1 MSQPMSL
8 NAVPLLKEA
17 LIAGSYSFLKGLTGD
32 ALALV
37 KLLPLTTCNTSKPI
51 SAKVSNL
58 SVGLSHETLHN
69 TAMMLLS
76 PQQRILPYRVDM
88 WTRLYD
94 LLNEKK
100 DGKQRFKSDQVTE
113 KLIYSLACYQPEAL
127 SRCTTPSSPSGNGFG
142 SSSFSDLT
150 AITTQRRHQNEMLPF
165 VEFETCTASKQEHVI
180 SVNLRELSM
189 HLVKNSVKQI
199 TGFRWLKDSF
209 FDPLPAPSFVHAVS
223 TKYVSAQLEMSRLL
237 CNFVCRVAGVDARVM
252 VERGFGL
259 VDQLSKSQRY
269 LLFVLL
275 ERYCLAVESL
285 SFPLPQGFASFFTYL
300 GYRALNFDEFLQ
312 YAQRHVFE
320 LQIDVMKS
328 ILAGKYFV
336 LVILVK
342 STKYIF

>member
-1 MSQPMSL
+1 MIMAQPMSL

-17 LIAGSYSFLKGLTGD
+17 LIAGSYSFLKGLTAD
-32 ALALV
+32 AQTLV
-37 KLLPLTTCNTSKPI
+37 KLLPLTTCNTTKPI

-76 PQQRILPYRVDM
+76 TQQRLSPYRQDI
-88 WTRLYD
+88 WTRLFD

-127 SRCTTPSSPSGNGFG
+127 SRCTTPSSPSGSSFG
-142 SSSFSDLT
+142 SSSSFSDLT
-150 AITTQRRHQNEMLPF
+150 SITTQRRHQHEMLPF

-209 FDPLPAPSFVHAVS
+209 FDPTPAP
-223 TKYVSAQLEMSRLL
+223 R
-237 CNFVCRVAGVDARVM
+237 
-252 VERGFGL
+252 
-259 VDQLSKSQRY
+259 
-269 LLFVLL
+269 
-275 ERYCLAVESL
+275 
-285 SFPLPQGFASFFTYL
+285 
-300 GYRALNFDEFLQ
+300 
-312 YAQRHVFE
+312 
-320 LQIDVMKS
+320 
-328 ILAGKYFV
+328 
-336 LVILVK
+336 
-342 STKYIF
+342 